1 MPTNDIMQGVGL
13 TVSGSGKKQKV
24 EVPYMVR
31 GSQRSPELV
40 RNAIAVHMHK
50 NSVLWGMKIA
60 DIKITE
66 VFHGHEDESGNI
78 SGVIWDG
85 SVSLVSVKKRDP
97 EEPQLGLTGRSFDT
111 SGGSMSVQYGTLKET
126 KTPSGY
132 SADNYQGA
140 INVTV
145 DDGKPTING
154 IDIQIPTLKFSE
166 QWNLYAPNITA
177 NWVKE
182 VSKLTGTT
190 NTSTFRGFQ
199 PGEVLF
205 LGASGSFTPLTA
217 EEVEDGK
224 IPVVSMSFNFDTS
237 ANIYEKKIGGENG
250 VTISEKRG
258 WDVLSIVH
266 KLAVSNQDARSIK
279 PAVAQV
285 DVIEVY
291 EKGHFGLLLIGN

>member
-1 MPTNDIMQGVGL
+1 MPTNDIMQGVGV
-13 TVSGSGKKQKV
+13 TVSGSGKKMKV

-31 GSQRSPELV
+31 GSQRAPERV
-40 RNAIAVHMHK
+40 RRAIATHMQK

-66 VFHGHEDESGNI
+66 VFHGHEDADGNI
-78 SGVIWDG
+78 SGVIWQG

-111 SGGSMSVQYGTLKET
+111 GGGSMSVQYGTLKES
-126 KTPSGY
+126 KSPVGY
-132 SADNYQGA
+132 HHENYEGA
-140 INVTV
+140 INVTI
-145 DDGKPTING
+145 DDGKPTVNG

-177 NWVKE
+177 RWVKE
-182 VSKLTGTT
+182 VSKLTGTV
-190 NTSTFRGFQ
+190 NTSSFRGFQ

-205 LGASGSFTPLTA
+205 LGASGSFTPLTV
-217 EEVEDGK
+217 EEMEDGK
-224 IPVVSMSFNFDTS
+224 IPIVSMSFNFDTS
-237 ANIYEKKIGGENG
+237 ANIYEKKIGGESG
-250 VTISEKRG
+250 VVISEKRG

-266 KLAVSNQDARSIK
+266 KLVVLEGQRSIR

-291 EKGHFGLLLIGN
+291 EKGNFGWLLIGN

>member
-13 TVSGSGKKQKV
+13 TVSGSGKTQKV

-40 RNAIAVHMHK
+40 RNSIAVHMK
-50 NSVLWGMKIA
+50 QNSVLWGMKIA
-60 DIKITE
+60 DIKVTE
-66 VFHGHEDESGNI
+66 VFHGNEDGSGNI
-78 SGVIWDG
+78 SGVIWEG

-97 EEPQLGLTGRSFDT
+97 EEQQLGLKGRSFDT
-111 SGGSMSVQYGTLKET
+111 GGGSMSVQYGTLKESLAPQGQA
-126 KTPSGY
+126 KQ
-132 SADNYQGA
+132 NFEGA

-177 NWVKE
+177 SWVKN
-182 VSKLTGTT
+182 VSQMTGTV
-190 NTSTFRGFQ
+190 NRSGFRGFQ

-205 LGASGSFTPLTA
+205 MGASGSFTPLTA

-224 IPVVSMSFNFDTS
+224 IPIVSMSFNFDTS
-237 ANIYEKKIGGENG
+237 ANLYKKKIGGESG
-250 VTISEKRG
+250 VVISEKRG

-266 KLAVSNQDARSIK
+266 RLAVSEQDARRIRPVIS
-279 PAVAQV
+279 QV

-291 EKGHFGLLLIGN
+291 EQSDFGWLLI